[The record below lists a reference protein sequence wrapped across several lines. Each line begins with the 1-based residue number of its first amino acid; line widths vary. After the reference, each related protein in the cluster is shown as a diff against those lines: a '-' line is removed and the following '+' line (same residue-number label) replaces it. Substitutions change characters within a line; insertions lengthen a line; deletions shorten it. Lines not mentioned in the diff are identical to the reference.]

1 MAATQSS
8 TEVKPKGIKRPPTDD
23 LENDQRLA
31 KRFNLLNL
39 DNDSKLYIP
48 IQSSSASKPP
58 QDASDSD
65 FMELED
71 TKHKVYIY
79 DLDKELAES
88 ESDDER
94 PIFIP
99 DIEKHL
105 VKIPKSILIGDDTKK
120 AAKNMQ
126 MILYSVPSSL
136 TVAKEKDSV
145 RKVIIEAR
153 QRAREKHAITTPPAP
168 ETVFAHSELNGGT
181 STPPN
186 PLAIDSEPEVMDMD

>member
-1 MAATQSS
+1 
-8 TEVKPKGIKRPPTDD
+8 
-23 LENDQRLA
+23 
-31 KRFNLLNL
+31 
-39 DNDSKLYIP
+39 
-48 IQSSSASKPP
+48 
-58 QDASDSD
+58 
-65 FMELED
+65 MELED

-145 RKVIIEAR
+145 RKAIIEAR

-168 ETVFAHSELNGGT
+168 EAVFAHSELNGGT